1 MLTIFFIISTCAA
14 MFSFAL
20 VIFSLVNI
28 KDKQQ

>member
-1 MLTIFFIISTCAA
+1 MLTIFFIISTCVV